1 MIKSLGLVKA
11 EPLFQPA
18 FNVGTGKVGDQRWR
32 RGKQHRI
39 ALADRG
45 AAKRDG
51 EMRLTDVRRSR
62 VILPGVRHS
71 KFGSSI
77 RL

>member
-18 FNVGTGKVGDQRWR
+18 FNVGLARLATNAWR

-51 EMRLTDVRRSR
+51 EMRLTDVRRSS